1 MVAAPGIDEERIMGD
16 KLNEWIDAN
25 SATLQ
30 ALSGPGQPGIP
41 PSAIPGA
48 AGAPGAPPP
57 GPAFPPGQPEAAGGF
72 PAPQAAAGPGPI
84 DYSSAFPPEPTP
96 EQMATAQGAQPPAF
110 DMPMMQ
116 PPQAEPVEI
125 GGPQPGQPPP
135 AAAPKP
141 KPKKDAIG
149 MEQVMKD
156 ADPKQIDEAIKVMET
171 ASGKSIEELYT
182 AQSGAPPPEGMSKR
196 KLGQALFEFGLNLMS
211 APAGLSDVET
221 IGRAGQATIA
231 GRRQREERE
240 EQKLVAAEDRRVAA
254 QERAA
259 GRLDKKF
266 DRAVTLERLDLERQR
281 VQAALDKPVGEF
293 KDYIGEDGYW
303 YTYNA
308 EKNEGRR
315 MVIDGKPFKA
325 NKDAIATKQRRLD
338 SEVRRNMYMSVHG
351 KWPDGTAKTGKD
363 LYEANVKALEY
374 ANRVRPYTRAEA
386 VRDATKL
393 AVPELLKDTNYMVAE
408 DEERQAMKR
417 RLIDDYADSFMAGN
431 SSDGSIPDAS
441 RLTEGV
447 ATAVTNDAGITEYW
461 MLKDGEPTKVP
472 ESQLVR

>member
-1 MVAAPGIDEERIMGD
+1 MRGVDTPY
-16 KLNEWIDAN
+16 
-25 SATLQ
+25 
-30 ALSGPGQPGIP
+30 P
-41 PSAIPGA
+41 PEAF
-48 AGAPGAPPP
+48 
-57 GPAFPPGQPEAAGGF
+57 GPAADPQAPQASVRGFEGPYPPEAFGPAA
-72 PAPQAAAGPGPI
+72 APQAAPVEVTGPP
-84 DYSSAFPPEPTP
+84 APEPR
-96 EQMATAQGAQPPAF
+96 
-110 DMPMMQ
+110 
-116 PPQAEPVEI
+116 
-125 GGPQPGQPPP
+125 
-135 AAAPKP
+135 AAPKP
-141 KPKKDAIG
+141 KPKDDAMG
-149 MEQVMKD
+149 FDQVMKD

-182 AQSGAPPPEGMSKR
+182 QQTGAPPPKGMGKR
-196 KLGQALFEFGLNLMS
+196 KLGQALFEFGLNLMA

-231 GRRQREERE
+231 GRRQREEKA
-240 EQKLVAAEDRRVAA
+240 EQKQIAADERRAAA

-308 EKNEGRR
+308 EKDEGRR
-315 MVIDGKPFKA
+315 MTIDGKPFKA

-351 KWPDGTAKTGKD
+351 KWPDGTEKTGKD

-417 RLIDDYADSFMAGN
+417 RLIADYADSFMAGN
-431 SSDGSIPDAS
+431 SSDGAIPDAS

-461 MLKDGEPTKVP
+461 TLRDGEPTKVS

>member
-1 MVAAPGIDEERIMGD
+1 MGD

-25 SATLQ
+25 SATLH

-57 GPAFPPGQPEAAGGF
+57 GAPPPAFPPGQPAAAGGF
-72 PAPQAAAGPGPI
+72 PPPQASVRGATGPYPPEAFAPAGAPQGSVRGATGPYPQEAFGPGPAPQAAPVEVTGPP
-84 DYSSAFPPEPTP
+84 APEPR
-96 EQMATAQGAQPPAF
+96 
-110 DMPMMQ
+110 
-116 PPQAEPVEI
+116 
-125 GGPQPGQPPP
+125 
-135 AAAPKP
+135 AAPKP
-141 KPKKDAIG
+141 KPKDGAMG
-149 MEQVMKD
+149 FDQVMKD
-156 ADPKQIDEAIKVMET
+156 ADPKQIDDAINVMET

-182 AQSGAPPPEGMSKR
+182 AQTGAPPPKGMGKR
-196 KLGQALFEFGLNLMS
+196 KLGQALFEFGLNLMA

-231 GRRQREERE
+231 GRRQREEKE
-240 EQKLVAAEDRRVAA
+240 EQKQIAAGERRAAA

-266 DRAVTLERLDLERQR
+266 DRSVTLERLDLERQR

-308 EKNEGRR
+308 ETDEGRR
-315 MVIDGKPFKA
+315 MTIDGKPFKA

-338 SEVRRNMYMSVHG
+338 SEVRKNMYMAVHG
-351 KWPDGTAKTGKD
+351 KWPDGTVKTGKD
-363 LYEANVKALEY
+363 LYEAEVKALEY
-374 ANRVRPYTRAEA
+374 ANRVRPYTRPEA

-393 AVPELLKDTNYMVAE
+393 AVPELLKDTN
-408 DEERQAMKR
+408 
-417 RLIDDYADSFMAGN
+417 
-431 SSDGSIPDAS
+431 
-441 RLTEGV
+441 
-447 ATAVTNDAGITEYW
+447 
-461 MLKDGEPTKVP
+461 
-472 ESQLVR
+472 